1 VADVGHVF
9 IIRHD
14 DQRISVITGM
24 AQPPFQEGDT
34 VKANQILGIPAT
46 HTKTVFYMLRR
57 QGKAVDPRKM
67 FDTVDSPL

>member
-1 VADVGHVF
+1 
-9 IIRHD
+9 
-14 DQRISVITGM
+14 
-24 AQPPFQEGDT
+24 
-34 VKANQILGIPAT
+34 LGIPAT